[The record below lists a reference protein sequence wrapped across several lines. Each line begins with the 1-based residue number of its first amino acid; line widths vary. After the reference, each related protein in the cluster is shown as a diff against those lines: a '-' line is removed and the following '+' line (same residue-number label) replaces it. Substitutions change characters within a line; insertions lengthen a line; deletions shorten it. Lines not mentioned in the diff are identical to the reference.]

1 MVFRCVFSMLICALI
16 SACASSPK
24 SVTEQTQ
31 VNTSLPINYQL
42 FPIEARQNPDDIFA
56 LSDAQQQEFSEKIE
70 LALKR
75 GLPKHEALYQV
86 IESKLSSFTYYGET
100 LTAEQAIRLNR
111 GNCMSLAIVTTAYA
125 KFLGLDYSYR
135 EVSTLPI
142 FEKKN
147 DLILSSSHVKTVI
160 YPEGKTRQ
168 DYLKGHVDAIVIDYF
183 PNQGTRDGK
192 RLKVSDFI
200 SFYYRNIAADA
211 LVEEELALAFNLAE
225 QAYQHDKTSIEVINL
240 LAVIHRRA
248 GDLASA
254 EAIYRAGLSFSEK
267 SLPLLSNFIMLL
279 ESQQRFAEAD
289 KLQAQLDSL
298 DDPNPYHWLE
308 QAYIAQNEGDNRKAI
323 IYYQKALT
331 KAPYLHQAY
340 KGLYQIY
347 LQKGQRKKAK
357 AMLTKALE
365 WTYEI
370 DERKQY
376 KYKLYSLY

>member
-1 MVFRCVFSMLICALI
+1 MVSRVVFLIVFCALI
-16 SACASSPK
+16 TACSNSSK
-24 SVTEQTQ
+24 SVKVKNQP
-31 VNTSLPINYQL
+31 NTLLPINYQL
-42 FPIEARQNPDDIFA
+42 FPLEEKQSSDHIFA
-56 LSDAQQQEFSEKIE
+56 LSSAQQKELSEKIE
-70 LALKR
+70 QALKR

-86 IESKLSSFTYYGET
+86 IESKLSNFTYYGET

-125 KFLGLDYSYR
+125 MFLGLDYSYR
-135 EVSTLPI
+135 EVTTLPI

-160 YPEGKTRQ
+160 YPEGISRQ
-168 DYLKGHVDAIVIDYF
+168 DYVKSNLDVIVIDYF
-183 PNQGTRDGK
+183 PNQNNRDGK
-192 RLKVSDFI
+192 RLKASDFI

-211 LVEEELALAFNLAE
+211 LVEGDVALAFNLAE
-225 QAYQHDKTSIEVINL
+225 QAYQYDKTSIEVINL

-248 GDLASA
+248 GDVESA
-254 EAIYRAGLSFSEK
+254 EAIYRAGLSFSDK
-267 SLPLLSNFIMLL
+267 SLPLMSNFIMLL
-279 ESQQRFAEAD
+279 ESQQRFDEAD
-289 KLQAQLDSL
+289 KLQAKLDSL

-308 QAYIAQNEGDNRKAI
+308 QAYIAQNEGDKRKAI
-323 IYYQKALT
+323 IYYQKAL
-331 KAPYLHQAY
+331 KNAPYLHQAY

>member
-1 MVFRCVFSMLICALI
+1 M
-16 SACASSPK
+16 
-24 SVTEQTQ
+24 
-31 VNTSLPINYQL
+31 
-42 FPIEARQNPDDIFA
+42 
-56 LSDAQQQEFSEKIE
+56 
-70 LALKR
+70 
-75 GLPKHEALYQV
+75 
-86 IESKLSSFTYYGET
+86 IESKLSNFTYYGET

-125 KFLGLDYSYR
+125 MFLGLDYSYR
-135 EVSTLPI
+135 EVTTLPI

-160 YPEGKTRQ
+160 YPEGISRQ
-168 DYLKGHVDAIVIDYF
+168 DYVKSNLDVIVIDYF
-183 PNQGTRDGK
+183 PNQNNRDGK
-192 RLKVSDFI
+192 RLKASDFI

-211 LVEEELALAFNLAE
+211 LVEGDVALAFNLAE
-225 QAYQHDKTSIEVINL
+225 QAYQYDKTSIEVINL

-248 GDLASA
+248 GDVESA
-254 EAIYRAGLSFSEK
+254 EAIYRAGLSFSDK
-267 SLPLLSNFIMLL
+267 SLPLMSNFIMLL
-279 ESQQRFAEAD
+279 ESQQRFDEAD
-289 KLQAQLDSL
+289 KLQAKLDSL

-308 QAYIAQNEGDNRKAI
+308 QAYIAQNEGDKRKAI
-323 IYYQKALT
+323 IYYQKAL
-331 KAPYLHQAY
+331 KNAPYLHQAY